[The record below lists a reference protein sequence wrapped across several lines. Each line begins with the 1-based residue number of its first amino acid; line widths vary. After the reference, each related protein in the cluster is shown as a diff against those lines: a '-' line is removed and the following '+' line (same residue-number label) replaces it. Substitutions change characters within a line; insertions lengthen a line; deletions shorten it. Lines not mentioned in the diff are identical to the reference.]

1 MENKNCE
8 VLFEYLRSILYDARI
23 EAPDIHQLDEEYQ
36 KLGMGLQYLQK
47 AVTEMKEYSAALSKG
62 QLSAKVPPRENF
74 LCENLKN
81 IHANLNHLT
90 WQAKQV
96 AKGDYSQHVSYLGEF
111 SEAFNTMTEQ
121 LQEREDALKQEAAQ
135 EKYHASVVEN
145 YNQLLIELIARSNEE
160 ILITDREDG
169 KILYCNK
176 NAGMR
181 VSTDEM
187 YHLCIEELNRQKES
201 GLLKKESYEWT
212 WEAEDSGH
220 RFYRITTGQ
229 MLWQGQRSYVHIIRE
244 VTAEKTREAQLEV
257 EAYHDPLTGIGNRLF
272 FHKKM
277 KELVADGREG
287 IICYCDLDQL
297 KEINDTYGHG
307 EGDWYIRFFAEM
319 VKQNIRQE
327 DLFARVGG
335 DEFCIVL
342 PGCSME
348 NVKERMEE
356 IQQLFEQDSSK
367 PYAKGFSFGLMEIS
381 REVEKQGIEEM
392 IRQADLMMYQ
402 QKRKHKE
409 QYGQK

>member
-8 VLFEYLRSILYDARI
+8 VLFEYLRSILYDARVQ
-23 EAPDIHQLDEEYQ
+23 APDICQLDEEYQ
-36 KLGMGLQYLQK
+36 KLGRGLQYLEK
-47 AVTEMKEYSAALSKG
+47 AVTEMKDYSAALSKG
-62 QLSAKVPPRENF
+62 QLSAEVPPRENF

-111 SEAFNTMTEQ
+111 SEAFNTMTQQ
-121 LQEREDALKQEAAQ
+121 LREREKELKQEAAQ
-135 EKYHASVVEN
+135 EKYHASEVEN
-145 YNQLLIELIARSNEE
+145 YNQLLMELIARSDEE
-160 ILITDREDG
+160 ILITDREDQ

-176 NAGMR
+176 NDGMR

-187 YHLCIEELNRQKES
+187 YRLCIGELERQKKNE
-201 GLLKKESYEWT
+201 LLKKETHEWT
-212 WEAEDSGH
+212 WEVEDSGH
-220 RFYRITTGQ
+220 RFYRITTGR

-257 EAYHDPLTGIGNRLF
+257 EAYQDPLTGIGNRLF
-272 FHKKM
+272 FYKKM
-277 KELVADGREG
+277 KELVTDGREA
-287 IICYCDLDQL
+287 ILCYCDLDHL

-307 EGDWYIRFFAEM
+307 EGDWYIRFFTEM

-342 PGCSME
+342 PGCSMD
-348 NVKERMEE
+348 NVEERMR
-356 IQQLFEQDSSK
+356 QVQRAFERDTSRM
-367 PYAKGFSFGLMEIS
+367 YEKGFSFGLMEIS
-381 REVEKQGIEEM
+381 KEIEKQGIEGM
-392 IRQADLMMYQ
+392 IREADQMMYR
-402 QKRKHKE
+402 QKRKHKKQYE
-409 QYGQK
+409 QK